1 MLKRKTKHEFKVN
14 FDSVNIYNLWM
25 QNVLSFSKQLQY
37 LMHYKIHLGN
47 LIGKKKAEETI
58 RNAIFVV
65 SAGTNDFIANYYL
78 ELNRST
84 QFTVPQYENY
94 LIKSMSNYIK
104 VFL

>member
-1 MLKRKTKHEFKVN
+1 MN

-25 QNVLSFSKQLQY
+25 QNVLSFPKQLQY